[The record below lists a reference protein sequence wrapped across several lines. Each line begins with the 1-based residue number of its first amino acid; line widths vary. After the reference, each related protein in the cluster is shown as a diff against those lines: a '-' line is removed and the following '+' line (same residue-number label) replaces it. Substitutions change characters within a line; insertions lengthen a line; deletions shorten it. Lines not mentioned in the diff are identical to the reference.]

1 MLKKMILLSSASL
14 LTGFHLRQNLKIF
27 QESEDEGRRRKDGKK
42 SHLYRQQIIE
52 EKENDFN
59 GNKR

>member
-14 LTGFHLRQNLKIF
+14 FTGFHFHHNLKVF
-27 QESEDEGRRRKDGKK
+27 QESEDEGRRKDGKK
-42 SHLYRQQIIE
+42 SNLYRKQIIE

-59 GNKR
+59 ENKR